1 MNTLSLVHDVLKD
14 FVKPG
19 AFCVDATAGNG
30 RDTSFLCGLTGREGK
45 ILAFDIQQEAVD
57 RTEER
62 LRQDGWS
69 DITTVICDSHANMGQ
84 YAEPESVDCIVFNLG
99 WLPGGDHTI
108 FTHADSTIAAIE
120 AGMTLL
126 RKGGLMCVSMYYG
139 GASGYE
145 ERDALMEYWKTI
157 DSNRFTVLVTQFAN
171 RTGDPPIPVF
181 IIKDI

>member
-1 MNTLSLVHDVLKD
+1 
-14 FVKPG
+14 
-19 AFCVDATAGNG
+19 
-30 RDTSFLCGLTGREGK
+30 
-45 ILAFDIQQEAVD
+45 
-57 RTEER
+57 
-62 LRQDGWS
+62 
-69 DITTVICDSHANMGQ
+69 
-84 YAEPESVDCIVFNLG
+84 
-99 WLPGGDHTI
+99 
-108 FTHADSTIAAIE
+108 
-120 AGMTLL
+120 MTLL

>member
-1 MNTLSLVHDVLKD
+1 M
-14 FVKPG
+14 
-19 AFCVDATAGNG
+19 
-30 RDTSFLCGLTGREGK
+30 
-45 ILAFDIQQEAVD
+45 D

-69 DITTVICDSHANMGQ
+69 DITTVICDSHANMGA

>member
-1 MNTLSLVHDVLKD
+1 M
-14 FVKPG
+14 
-19 AFCVDATAGNG
+19 
-30 RDTSFLCGLTGREGK
+30 
-45 ILAFDIQQEAVD
+45 
-57 RTEER
+57 
-62 LRQDGWS
+62 
-69 DITTVICDSHANMGQ
+69 
-84 YAEPESVDCIVFNLG
+84 DCIVFNLG